1 MRRSMGLGL
10 TMALLLMAT
19 ATTLARGGDDKAQ
32 GLIAQAR
39 TALGGEAKLKAVQSL
54 TASGKART
62 VVKTDDGEEQVES
75 EIELNYLLP
84 DKFMKAETSSM
95 GGGMAEITRISGI
108 NGDQVFRDARSTG
121 GGMVMIRTPPDDPNA
136 RAAAVKNMREEYAR
150 QLLVWLLTT
159 PETFPIEFTY
169 AGEAEA
175 PEGKADA
182 IDVKGPDGFAARL
195 FLDQQ
200 THRPTLLSFRGP
212 SPRGGMMMRRIQ
224 GNPEDGDKHKKEAEQ
239 MAKQPPPPPPE
250 MADIQLFFADY
261 RDESGIT
268 LPHRITRSVNGQL
281 FEEWELAK
289 FKINPPLKA
298 DKFKK

>member
-1 MRRSMGLGL
+1 MQRRMALGL
-10 TMALLLMAT
+10 TMALLLMAAT
-19 ATTLARGGDDKAQ
+19 ATFARGGDDKAQ

-39 TALGGEAKLKAVQSL
+39 VALGGEAKLKAVQSL
-54 TASGKART
+54 TASGKSRT
-62 VVKTDDGEEQVES
+62 VVKTDDGDEQVES

-84 DKFMKAETSSM
+84 DKYMRAETSSM

-121 GGMVMIRTPPDDPNA
+121 GGMVMIRNPPDDPNA

-150 QLLVWLLTT
+150 QLLVWLLAT
-159 PETFPIEFTY
+159 PESFPVEFTY
-169 AGEAEA
+169 AGEAES

-195 FLDQQ
+195 FLDKQS
-200 THRPTLLSFRGP
+200 HRPTLLSYRGP
-212 SPRGGMMMRRIQ
+212 SPRGGMMMRRLQ
-224 GNPEDGDKHKKEAEQ
+224 GNPEDADKHKKEAEQ
-239 MAKQPPPPPPE
+239 MTSRPLPPPE